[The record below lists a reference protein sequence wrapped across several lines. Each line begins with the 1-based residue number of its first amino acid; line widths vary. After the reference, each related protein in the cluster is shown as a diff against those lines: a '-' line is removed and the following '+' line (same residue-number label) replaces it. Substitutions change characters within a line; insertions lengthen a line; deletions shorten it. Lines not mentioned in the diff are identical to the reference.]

1 MQTIESYVHG
11 LVSRA
16 LGEDSATALRAVRR
30 LIDEE
35 MPWIEARAV
44 AHARSFGWS
53 WGRIGRVLHRS
64 RQSMRERYMSLRPT
78 IGTPM
83 RIDGF
88 QDGITAEQHRML
100 RWMAMTPTQRAAQA
114 ALFDEPVAW

>member
-1 MQTIESYVHG
+1 MQTIETYVHG

-16 LGEDSATALRAVRR
+16 LGEDPTTALRAVRR
-30 LIDEE
+30 LLDEE

-44 AHARSFGWS
+44 AHARSHGWS
-53 WGRIGRVLHRS
+53 WGHIGRHLHRS
-64 RQSMRERYMSLRPT
+64 RQSMRERFMNRRPT

-88 QDGITAEQHRML
+88 EDGITAEQYRML
-100 RWMAMTPTQRAAQA
+100 RRMEMTPEQRAAET
-114 ALFDEPVAW
+114 ALLDEPVAW